1 VIDIKEYCMKKM
13 LPLILVGALAMGCA
27 TTENASAPA
36 AAAPAAAMTAPAAT
50 AAPATAG
57 GITVSPLPSSIA
69 SAAEA
74 VGVIGI
80 VKGAPVPEKPGV
92 TVTKNSD
99 GNAIVTWMT
108 RIPAAE
114 IQLMGYYENWKPDL
128 GLVLDKVPAGNGRFV
143 HVISFL
149 VKPTA
154 TIIYKYMVNG
164 NWTEDAMAPVSV
176 DDGFGG
182 HNGKIDVAAMLA
194 AAK

>member
-1 VIDIKEYCMKKM
+1 MKKM

-27 TTENASAPA
+27 TTESASAPA
-36 AAAPAAAMTAPAAT
+36 AAAPAAAT

-57 GITVSPLPSSIA
+57 GITVSPLPASVASS
-69 SAAEA
+69 AEA

-80 VKGAPVPEKPGV
+80 VKGAPVPKMPGV
-92 TVTKNSD
+92 TVAKNSD

-108 RIPAAE
+108 RIPGAE
-114 IQLMGYYENWKPDL
+114 IQLMGAYENWKPDL
-128 GLVLDKVPAGNGRFV
+128 GLVLDKVSVGNNRFV

-164 NWTEDAMAPVSV
+164 NWTEDAMAPVSI
-176 DDGFGG
+176 DDGYGG